1 LQKIVYLNNKKTFIV
16 ERVKLELEFVI
27 KSSPTILYQ
36 YLSTPSGL
44 VEWFCDDVNIKGSKQ
59 YSFFWD
65 GSENKAELV
74 KKVNGKLIKFKLLDN
89 PSDEYFQ
96 FEVTKDEL
104 TGDIGLLITDFV
116 DEDEVEEMNLLWESQ
131 VTDLKHALG
140 LA

>member
-1 LQKIVYLNNKKTFIV
+1 M
-16 ERVKLELEFVI
+16 
-27 KSSPTILYQ
+27 
-36 YLSTPSGL
+36 
-44 VEWFCDDVNIKGSKQ
+44 
-59 YSFFWD
+59 
-65 GSENKAELV
+65 
-74 KKVNGKLIKFKLLDN
+74 DN

-140 LA
+140 LAWLVTVTSYLNFSNICSPTWCALCFIESGIVIFS

>member
-1 LQKIVYLNNKKTFIV
+1 M
-16 ERVKLELEFVI
+16 ERVKIELEFVI

-104 TGDIGLLITDFV
+104 TGDIGLLTPPL
-116 DEDEVEEMNLLWESQ
+116 N
-131 VTDLKHALG
+131 
-140 LA
+140 

>member
-1 LQKIVYLNNKKTFIV
+1 M
-16 ERVKLELEFVI
+16 ERVKIDLEFVI
-27 KSSPTILYQ
+27 KSSPTILFQ

-65 GSENKAELV
+65 GDEHKAELV
-74 KKVNGKLIKFKLLDN
+74 KKVNGKLVKFKLLEN
-89 PSDEYFQ
+89 ASDEYFQ

-104 TGDIGLLITDFV
+104 TGDIGLLITDYV
-116 DEDEVEEMNLLWESQ
+116 DEDEVEDMNMIWESQ
-131 VTDLKHALG
+131 VSDLRHALG

>member
-1 LQKIVYLNNKKTFIV
+1 M
-16 ERVKLELEFVI
+16 ERVKIELEFVI
-27 KSSPTILYQ
+27 KSSPTILFQ

-104 TGDIGLLITDFV
+104 TGVNDWSFPDSLEFKTKETSDKLLENF
-116 DEDEVEEMNLLWESQ
+116 NQ
-131 VTDLKHALG
+131 
-140 LA
+140 

>member
-1 LQKIVYLNNKKTFIV
+1 M
-16 ERVKLELEFVI
+16 ERVKIDLEFVI

-44 VEWFCDDVNIKGSKQ
+44 VEWFCDDVNIKGTKM

-65 GSENKAELV
+65 GEEFKAELT
-74 KKVNGKLIKFKLLDN
+74 KKINGKLVKFKFLERAEE
-89 PSDEYFQ
+89 EYFQ

-116 DEDEVEEMNLLWESQ
+116 DDDEVEEMTLLWESQ
-131 VTDLKHALG
+131 VQDLKHALG